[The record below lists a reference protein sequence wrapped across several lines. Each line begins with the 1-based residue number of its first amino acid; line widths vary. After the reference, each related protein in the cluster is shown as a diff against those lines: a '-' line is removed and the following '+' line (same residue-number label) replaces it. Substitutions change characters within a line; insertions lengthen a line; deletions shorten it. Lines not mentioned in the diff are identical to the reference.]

1 MNKAPY
7 KDSTIILK
15 CHELAIWEE
24 NKGAHFL
31 VNFQAREI
39 WIHRPSPGR
48 CTVRISLI
56 RLDENG
62 TALFDSPNFSLTT
75 EEGRALWNDH
85 VAQGAKHLP
94 TVSSKNSYDKETMKE
109 YEEIT
114 ANDALEA

>member
-1 MNKAPY
+1 MKASY
-7 KDSTIILK
+7 KDSAIILK

-39 WIHRPSPGR
+39 WIHRPMADD
-48 CTVRISLI
+48 TVRISLI

-114 ANDALEA
+114 ANYALEA